1 MASARCGQTGSVDE
15 CERGDALVLFGAT
28 GDLAKRKLFPAL
40 YHLERHRSLDV
51 PVVGVARSDW
61 DDDRFR
67 DQARTAID
75 KVVDEPDAE
84 VLERLLRRMRLVGG
98 DYASADTFSSL
109 ARVLDETHSQ
119 CAVFYLAIP
128 PAAFPTITQSL
139 AEVGVNRRG
148 RVVVEKPFGRDLD
161 SARELNRVLHQAF
174 PEDRI
179 FRIDHYLGKES
190 VEDLLVFR
198 FSNAMLEPI
207 WNRNHVACVQVTMA
221 ERIGVEGRG
230 AFYDTVGAIRDVI
243 QNHVLQVVTLLAM
256 EPPVGPESR
265 HLQDEKAKVLMAMR
279 AINPAAVV
287 KGQYRGYTDEP
298 GVAPG
303 STTDTFAAVRL
314 DIDSWR
320 WAGVPFY
327 VRAGK
332 ALAENATEA
341 VVELQD
347 PPRLLFDEIPG
358 PPPERNVIRFRLG
371 NDDGVSITLQAK
383 TPGDQLDSQSVDLSV
398 DFAAAL
404 GERRDAYE
412 RLLGDAI
419 AGNPRRF
426 ARQDIVEEAWRIV
439 QPVLDV
445 PGVVHVYD
453 RGSWGPPQA
462 NALLEHGTYWHD
474 PVRR

>member
-1 MASARCGQTGSVDE
+1 MRA
-15 CERGDALVLFGAT
+15 DALVLFGAT

-40 YHLERHRSLDV
+40 YHLERHGGLDV

-67 DQARTAID
+67 EHARNAIE
-75 KVVDEPDAE
+75 KACDEPNAD
-84 VLERLLRRMRLVGG
+84 VLDGLLRRMRLVGG
-98 DYASADTFSSL
+98 DYSSLETFSRL
-109 ARVLDETHSQ
+109 AQLLDEVHST

-128 PAAFPTITQSL
+128 PAAFPNICQSL
-139 AEVGVNRRG
+139 AAVGLHERG
-148 RVVVEKPFGRDLD
+148 RVVVEKPFGRDLE
-161 SARELNRVLHQAF
+161 SARELNGVLHEAF
-174 PEDRI
+174 PEERI

-198 FSNAMLEPI
+198 FSNSLLEPI

-256 EPPVGPESR
+256 EPPVGPDAR
-265 HLQDEKAKVLMAMR
+265 HLADEKAKVLMATR
-279 AINPAAVV
+279 PIDPAGVV

-298 GVAPG
+298 GVARG
-303 STTDTFAAVRL
+303 SLTETFAAVRL

-332 ALAENATEA
+332 ALAEPATEA
-341 VVELQD
+341 VVELKD

-358 PPPERNVIRFRLG
+358 PP
-371 NDDGVSITLQAK
+371 QA
-383 TPGDQLDSQSVDLSV
+383 
-398 DFAAAL
+398 
-404 GERRDAYE
+404 Y
-412 RLLGDAI
+412 
-419 AGNPRRF
+419 
-426 ARQDIVEEAWRIV
+426 
-439 QPVLDV
+439 
-445 PGVVHVYD
+445 
-453 RGSWGPPQA
+453 
-462 NALLEHGTYWHD
+462 ALLEHGTYWHD
-474 PVRR
+474 PARR

>member
-1 MASARCGQTGSVDE
+1 MGVDE
-15 CERGDALVLFGAT
+15 CVRADALVLFGAT

-40 YHLERHRSLDV
+40 YHLERHGGLDV

-67 DQARTAID
+67 EHARNAIE
-75 KVVDEPDAE
+75 KACDEPNAD
-84 VLERLLRRMRLVGG
+84 VLDGLLRRMRLVGG
-98 DYASADTFSSL
+98 DYSSLETFSRL
-109 ARVLDETHSQ
+109 AQLLDEVHST

-128 PAAFPTITQSL
+128 PAAFPNICQSL
-139 AEVGVNRRG
+139 AAVGLHERG
-148 RVVVEKPFGRDLD
+148 RVVVEKPFGRDLE
-161 SARELNRVLHQAF
+161 SARELNGVLHEAF
-174 PEDRI
+174 PEERI

-198 FSNAMLEPI
+198 FSNSLLEPI

-256 EPPVGPESR
+256 EPPVGPDAR
-265 HLQDEKAKVLMAMR
+265 HLADEKAKVLMATR
-279 AINPAAVV
+279 PIDPAGVV
-287 KGQYRGYTDEP
+287 KGQYRGYTAEP
-298 GVAPG
+298 GVARG
-303 STTDTFAAVRL
+303 SLTETFAAVRL

-332 ALAENATEA
+332 ALAETATEA
-341 VVELQD
+341 VVELKD

-358 PPPERNVIRFRLG
+358 PPPERNLIRFRLG

-383 TPGDQLDSQSVDLSV
+383 TPGDQLDSQTVDLSV

-404 GERRDAYE
+404 GERKDAYE

-439 QPVLDV
+439 QPVLDL
-445 PGVVHVYD
+445 PSAVHVYD

-462 NALLEHGTYWHD
+462 YALLEHGTYWHD
-474 PVRR
+474 PARR

>member
-1 MASARCGQTGSVDE
+1 
-15 CERGDALVLFGAT
+15 
-28 GDLAKRKLFPAL
+28 
-40 YHLERHRSLDV
+40 
-51 PVVGVARSDW
+51 
-61 DDDRFR
+61 
-67 DQARTAID
+67 
-75 KVVDEPDAE
+75 
-84 VLERLLRRMRLVGG
+84 
-98 DYASADTFSSL
+98 
-109 ARVLDETHSQ
+109 
-119 CAVFYLAIP
+119 
-128 PAAFPTITQSL
+128 
-139 AEVGVNRRG
+139 
-148 RVVVEKPFGRDLD
+148 VVEKPFGRDLE
-161 SARELNRVLHQAF
+161 SARELNRVLHEAF
-174 PEDRI
+174 PEERI

-198 FSNAMLEPI
+198 FSNSLLEPI

-256 EPPVGPESR
+256 EPPVGPDAR
-265 HLQDEKAKVLMAMR
+265 HLADEKAKVLMATR
-279 AINPAAVV
+279 PIDPAGVV

-298 GVAPG
+298 GVARG
-303 STTDTFAAVRL
+303 SLTETFAAVRL

-332 ALAENATEA
+332 ALAETATEA
-341 VVELQD
+341 VVELKD

-358 PPPERNVIRFRLG
+358 PPPERNLIRFRLG

-383 TPGDQLDSQSVDLSV
+383 TPGDQLDSQTVDLSV

-404 GERRDAYE
+404 GERKDAYE

-439 QPVLDV
+439 QPVLDL
-445 PGVVHVYD
+445 PSAVHVYD

-462 NALLEHGTYWHD
+462 YALLEHGTYWHD
-474 PVRR
+474 PARR

>member
-1 MASARCGQTGSVDE
+1 MRA
-15 CERGDALVLFGAT
+15 DALVLFGAT

-40 YHLERHRSLDV
+40 YHLERHGGLDV

-67 DQARTAID
+67 EHARNAIE
-75 KVVDEPDAE
+75 KACDEPNAD
-84 VLERLLRRMRLVGG
+84 VLDGLLRRMRLVGG
-98 DYASADTFSSL
+98 DYSSLETFSRL
-109 ARVLDETHSQ
+109 AQLLDEVHST
-119 CAVFYLAIP
+119 CAVFYLASP
-128 PAAFPTITQSL
+128 PAAFPNICQSL
-139 AEVGVNRRG
+139 AAVGLHERG
-148 RVVVEKPFGRDLD
+148 RVVVEKPFGRDLE
-161 SARELNRVLHQAF
+161 SARELNGVLHEAF
-174 PEDRI
+174 PEERI

-198 FSNAMLEPI
+198 FSNSLLEPI

-256 EPPVGPESR
+256 EPPVGPDAR
-265 HLQDEKAKVLMAMR
+265 HLADEKAKVLMATR
-279 AINPAAVV
+279 PIDPAGVV

-298 GVAPG
+298 GVARG
-303 STTDTFAAVRL
+303 SLTETFAAVRL

-332 ALAENATEA
+332 ALAETATEA
-341 VVELQD
+341 VVELKD

-358 PPPERNVIRFRLG
+358 PPPERNLIRFRLG

-383 TPGDQLDSQSVDLSV
+383 TPGDQLDSQTVDLSV

-404 GERRDAYE
+404 GERKDAYE

-439 QPVLDV
+439 QPVLDL
-445 PGVVHVYD
+445 PSAVHVYD

-462 NALLEHGTYWHD
+462 YALLEHGTYWHD
-474 PVRR
+474 PARR

>member
-1 MASARCGQTGSVDE
+1 MRA
-15 CERGDALVLFGAT
+15 DALVLFGAT

-40 YHLERHRSLDV
+40 YHLERHGGLDV

-67 DQARTAID
+67 EHARNAIE
-75 KVVDEPDAE
+75 KACDEPNAD
-84 VLERLLRRMRLVGG
+84 VLDGLLRRMRLVGG
-98 DYASADTFSSL
+98 DYSSLETFSRL
-109 ARVLDETHSQ
+109 AQLLDEVHST

-128 PAAFPTITQSL
+128 PAAFPNICQSL
-139 AEVGVNRRG
+139 AAVGLHERG
-148 RVVVEKPFGRDLD
+148 RVVVEKPFGRDLE
-161 SARELNRVLHQAF
+161 SARELNGVLHEAF
-174 PEDRI
+174 PEERI

-198 FSNAMLEPI
+198 FSNSLLEPI

-256 EPPVGPESR
+256 EPPVGPDAR
-265 HLQDEKAKVLMAMR
+265 HLADEKAKVLMATR
-279 AINPAAVV
+279 PIDPAGVV

-298 GVAPG
+298 GVARG
-303 STTDTFAAVRL
+303 SLTETFAAVRL

-332 ALAENATEA
+332 ALAETATEA
-341 VVELQD
+341 VVELKD

-358 PPPERNVIRFRLG
+358 PPPERNLIRFRLG

-383 TPGDQLDSQSVDLSV
+383 TPGDQLDSQTVDLSV

-404 GERRDAYE
+404 GERKDAYE

-439 QPVLDV
+439 QPVLDL
-445 PGVVHVYD
+445 PSAVHVYD

-462 NALLEHGTYWHD
+462 YALLEHGTYWHD
-474 PVRR
+474 PARR

>member
-1 MASARCGQTGSVDE
+1 MRA
-15 CERGDALVLFGAT
+15 DALVLFGAT

-40 YHLERHRSLDV
+40 YHLERHGGLDV

-67 DQARTAID
+67 EHARNAIE
-75 KVVDEPDAE
+75 KACDEPNAD
-84 VLERLLRRMRLVGG
+84 VLDGLLRRMRLGGG
-98 DYASADTFSSL
+98 DDSSLETFSRL
-109 ARVLDETHSQ
+109 AQLLDEVHST

-128 PAAFPTITQSL
+128 PAAFPNICQSL
-139 AEVGVNRRG
+139 AAVGLHERG
-148 RVVVEKPFGRDLD
+148 RVVVEKPFGRDLE
-161 SARELNRVLHQAF
+161 SARELNGVLHEAF
-174 PEDRI
+174 PEERI

-198 FSNAMLEPI
+198 FSNSLLEPI

-256 EPPVGPESR
+256 EPPVGPDAR
-265 HLQDEKAKVLMAMR
+265 HLADEKAKVLMATR
-279 AINPAAVV
+279 PIDPAGVV

-298 GVAPG
+298 GVARG
-303 STTDTFAAVRL
+303 SLTETFAAVRL

-332 ALAENATEA
+332 ALAETATEA
-341 VVELQD
+341 VVELKD

-358 PPPERNVIRFRLG
+358 PPPERNLIRFRLG

-383 TPGDQLDSQSVDLSV
+383 TPGDQLDSQTVDLSV

-404 GERRDAYE
+404 GERKDAYE

-439 QPVLDV
+439 QPVLDL
-445 PGVVHVYD
+445 PSAVHVYD

-462 NALLEHGTYWHD
+462 YALLEHGTYWHD
-474 PVRR
+474 PARR

>member
-1 MASARCGQTGSVDE
+1 MRA
-15 CERGDALVLFGAT
+15 DALVLFGAT

-40 YHLERHRSLDV
+40 YHLERHGGLDV

-67 DQARTAID
+67 EHARNAIE
-75 KVVDEPDAE
+75 KACDEPNAD
-84 VLERLLRRMRLVGG
+84 VLDGLLRRMRLVGG
-98 DYASADTFSSL
+98 DYSSLETFSRL
-109 ARVLDETHSQ
+109 AQLLDEVHST

-128 PAAFPTITQSL
+128 PAAFPNICQSL
-139 AEVGVNRRG
+139 AAVGLHERG
-148 RVVVEKPFGRDLD
+148 RVVVEKPFGRDLE
-161 SARELNRVLHQAF
+161 SARELNGVLHEAF
-174 PEDRI
+174 PEERI

-198 FSNAMLEPI
+198 FSNSLLEPI

-256 EPPVGPESR
+256 EPPVGPDAR
-265 HLQDEKAKVLMAMR
+265 HLADEKAKVLMATR
-279 AINPAAVV
+279 PIDPAGVV

-298 GVAPG
+298 GVARG
-303 STTDTFAAVRL
+303 ALTETFAAVRL

-332 ALAENATEA
+332 ALAETATEA
-341 VVELQD
+341 VVELKD

-358 PPPERNVIRFRLG
+358 PPPERNLIRFRLG

-383 TPGDQLDSQSVDLSV
+383 TPGDQLDSQTVDLSV

-404 GERRDAYE
+404 GERKDAYE

-439 QPVLDV
+439 QPVLDL
-445 PGVVHVYD
+445 PSAVHVYD

-462 NALLEHGTYWHD
+462 YALLEHGTYWHD
-474 PVRR
+474 PARR

>member
-1 MASARCGQTGSVDE
+1 VDD
-15 CERGDALVLFGAT
+15 CVRADALVLFGAT

-40 YHLERHRSLDV
+40 YHLERHGGLHV

-67 DQARTAID
+67 EQARNAIE
-75 KVVDEPDAE
+75 KACDEPNAD
-84 VLERLLRRMRLVGG
+84 VLDGLLRRMRLVGG
-98 DYASADTFSSL
+98 DYSSLETFSML
-109 ARVLDETHSQ
+109 AQLLDEVNST

-128 PAAFPTITQSL
+128 PAAFPNICQSL
-139 AEVGVNRRG
+139 AAVGLHERG

-174 PEDRI
+174 PEERI

-198 FSNAMLEPI
+198 FSNSLLEPI

-256 EPPVGPESR
+256 EPPVGPDAR
-265 HLQDEKAKVLMAMR
+265 HLADEKAKVLMATR
-279 AINPAAVV
+279 PIDPAGVV
-287 KGQYRGYTDEP
+287 KGQYRGYTDES
-298 GVAPG
+298 GVARG
-303 STTDTFAAVRL
+303 SLTETFAAVRL

-341 VVELQD
+341 VVELKD

-358 PPPERNVIRFRLG
+358 PPPERNLIRFRLG

-383 TPGDQLDSQSVDLSV
+383 TPGDQLDSQTVDLSV

-404 GERRDAYE
+404 GERKDAYE

-439 QPVLDV
+439 QPVLDL
-445 PGVVHVYD
+445 PSAVHVYD

-462 NALLEHGTYWHD
+462 YALLEHGTYWHD
-474 PVRR
+474 PARR

>member
-1 MASARCGQTGSVDE
+1 VDE
-15 CERGDALVLFGAT
+15 CVRADALVLFGAT

-40 YHLERHRSLDV
+40 YHLERHGGLDV

-67 DQARTAID
+67 EQARNAIE
-75 KVVDEPDAE
+75 KACDEPNPD
-84 VLERLLRRMRLVGG
+84 VLDGLLRRMRLVGG
-98 DYASADTFSSL
+98 DYSSLETFSTL
-109 ARVLDETHSQ
+109 ARTLEEAHST

-128 PAAFPTITQSL
+128 PAAFPNICQSL
-139 AEVGVNRRG
+139 AAVGLHERG
-148 RVVVEKPFGRDLD
+148 RVVVEKPFGRDLE

-174 PEDRI
+174 PEERI

-198 FSNAMLEPI
+198 FSNSLLEPI

-256 EPPVGPESR
+256 EPPVGPDAR
-265 HLQDEKAKVLMAMR
+265 HLADEKAKVLMATR
-279 AINPAAVV
+279 PIDPASVV

-298 GVAPG
+298 GVARG
-303 STTDTFAAVRL
+303 SLTETFAAVRL

-341 VVELQD
+341 VVELKD

-358 PPPERNVIRFRLG
+358 PPPERNLIRFRLG
-371 NDDGVSITLQAK
+371 RDDGVSITLQAK
-383 TPGDQLDSQSVDLSV
+383 TPGDQLDSQTVDLSV

-404 GERRDAYE
+404 GERKDAYE

-439 QPVLDV
+439 QPVLDL
-445 PGVVHVYD
+445 PSAVHVYD

-462 NALLEHGTYWHD
+462 YALLEHGTYWHD
-474 PVRR
+474 PTRR

>member
-1 MASARCGQTGSVDE
+1 MDE
-15 CERGDALVLFGAT
+15 CVRADALVLFGAT

-40 YHLERHRSLDV
+40 YHLERHGGLDV

-67 DQARTAID
+67 EHARNAIE
-75 KVVDEPDAE
+75 KAYDEPNPD
-84 VLERLLRRMRLVGG
+84 VLDGLLRRMRLVGG
-98 DYASADTFSSL
+98 DYSSLETFSML
-109 ARVLDETHSQ
+109 ARLLDEVNST

-128 PAAFPTITQSL
+128 PAAFPNICQSL
-139 AEVGVNRRG
+139 AAVGLHERG
-148 RVVVEKPFGRDLD
+148 RVVVEKPFGRDLE

-174 PEDRI
+174 PEERI

-198 FSNAMLEPI
+198 FSNSLLEPI

-230 AFYDTVGAIRDVI
+230 TFYDTVGAIRDVI
-243 QNHVLQVVTLLAM
+243 QNHVLQIVTLLAM
-256 EPPVGPESR
+256 EPPVGPDAR
-265 HLQDEKAKVLMAMR
+265 HLADEKAKVLMATR
-279 AINPAAVV
+279 PIDPACVV

-298 GVAPG
+298 GVARG
-303 STTDTFAAVRL
+303 SLTETFAAVRL

-341 VVELQD
+341 VVELKD

-358 PPPERNVIRFRLG
+358 PPPERNLIRFRLG
-371 NDDGVSITLQAK
+371 NDDGVSIALQAK
-383 TPGDQLDSQSVDLSV
+383 TPGDQLDSQTVDLSV

-404 GERRDAYE
+404 GERKDAYE

-439 QPVLDV
+439 QPVLDL
-445 PGVVHVYD
+445 PSAVHVYD

-462 NALLEHGTYWHD
+462 YALLEHGTYWHD
-474 PVRR
+474 PARR

>member
-1 MASARCGQTGSVDE
+1 MRA
-15 CERGDALVLFGAT
+15 DALVLFGAT

-40 YHLERHRSLDV
+40 YHLERHGGLDV

-67 DQARTAID
+67 EHARNAIE
-75 KVVDEPDAE
+75 KACDEPNAD
-84 VLERLLRRMRLVGG
+84 VLDGLLRRMRLVGG
-98 DYASADTFSSL
+98 DYSSLETFSRL
-109 ARVLDETHSQ
+109 AQLLDEVHST

-128 PAAFPTITQSL
+128 PAAFPNICQSL
-139 AEVGVNRRG
+139 AAVGLHERG
-148 RVVVEKPFGRDLD
+148 RVVVEKPFGRDLE
-161 SARELNRVLHQAF
+161 SARELNRVLHEAF
-174 PEDRI
+174 PEERI

-198 FSNAMLEPI
+198 FSNSLLEPI

-256 EPPVGPESR
+256 EPPVGPDAR
-265 HLQDEKAKVLMAMR
+265 HLADEKAKVLMATR
-279 AINPAAVV
+279 PIDPAGVV

-298 GVAPG
+298 GVARG
-303 STTDTFAAVRL
+303 SLTETFAAVRL

-332 ALAENATEA
+332 ALAETATEA
-341 VVELQD
+341 VVELKD
-347 PPRLLFDEIPG
+347 PPRLLFDESPG
-358 PPPERNVIRFRLG
+358 PPPERNLIRFRLG

-383 TPGDQLDSQSVDLSV
+383 TPGDQLDSQTVDLSV

-404 GERRDAYE
+404 GERKDAYE

-439 QPVLDV
+439 QPVLDL
-445 PGVVHVYD
+445 PSAVHVYD

-462 NALLEHGTYWHD
+462 YALLEHGTYWHD
-474 PVRR
+474 PARR

>member
-1 MASARCGQTGSVDE
+1 MRA
-15 CERGDALVLFGAT
+15 DALVLFGAT

-40 YHLERHRSLDV
+40 YHLERHGGLDV

-67 DQARTAID
+67 EHARNAIE
-75 KVVDEPDAE
+75 KACDEPNAD
-84 VLERLLRRMRLVGG
+84 VLDGLLRRMRLVGG
-98 DYASADTFSSL
+98 DYSSLETFSRL
-109 ARVLDETHSQ
+109 AQLLDEVHST

-128 PAAFPTITQSL
+128 PAAFPNICQSL
-139 AEVGVNRRG
+139 AAVGLHERG
-148 RVVVEKPFGRDLD
+148 RVVVEKPFGRNLE
-161 SARELNRVLHQAF
+161 SARELNRVLHEAF
-174 PEDRI
+174 PEERI

-198 FSNAMLEPI
+198 FSNSLLEPI

-256 EPPVGPESR
+256 EPPVGPDAR
-265 HLQDEKAKVLMAMR
+265 HLADEKAKVLMATR
-279 AINPAAVV
+279 PIDPAGVV

-298 GVAPG
+298 GVARG
-303 STTDTFAAVRL
+303 SLTETFAAVRL

-332 ALAENATEA
+332 ALAETATEA
-341 VVELQD
+341 VVELKD

-358 PPPERNVIRFRLG
+358 PPPERNLIRFRLG

-383 TPGDQLDSQSVDLSV
+383 TPGDQLDSQTVDLSV

-404 GERRDAYE
+404 GERKDAYE

-439 QPVLDV
+439 QPVLDL
-445 PGVVHVYD
+445 PSAVHVYD

-462 NALLEHGTYWHD
+462 YALLEHGTYWHD
-474 PVRR
+474 PARR

>member
-1 MASARCGQTGSVDE
+1 VADF
-15 CERGDALVLFGAT
+15 ERADALVLFGAT

-40 YHLERHRSLDV
+40 YQLERHKALDL

-67 DQARTAID
+67 EHARNAVEKAI
-75 KVVDEPDAE
+75 DEPDPG
-84 VLERLLRRMRLVGG
+84 VLDRLVRRFRIVGG
-98 DYASADTFSSL
+98 DYSSSETFSNL
-109 ARVLDETHSQ
+109 ARTLADEHSSN
-119 CAVFYLAIP
+119 AVFYLAIP
-128 PAAFPTITQSL
+128 PTAFPTITQAL
-139 AEVGVNRRG
+139 ANVGLNRRG
-148 RVVVEKPFGRDLD
+148 RVVVEKPFGRDLE
-161 SARELNRVLHQAF
+161 SARELNRVLHEAF

-198 FSNAMLEPI
+198 FSNSLLEPI
-207 WNRNHVACVQVTMA
+207 WNRNHVASVQVTMA

-230 AFYDTVGAIRDVI
+230 RFYDTVGAIRDVI

-256 EPPVGPESR
+256 EPPVGPDSR
-265 HLQDEKAKVLMAMR
+265 HLQDEKAKVLMAVR
-279 AINPAAVV
+279 PIDPARIV
-287 KGQYRGYTDEP
+287 KGQYRGYADEP

-303 STTDTFAAVRL
+303 STTETFAAMRL

-332 ALAENATEA
+332 ALADNATEA
-341 VVELQD
+341 VVELKE

-358 PPPERNVIRFRLG
+358 PPPERNLIRFRLG
-371 NDDGVSITLQAK
+371 SNDGVTLTVQAK
-383 TPGDQLDSQSVDLSV
+383 TPGDQIDSQSVDLSV

-404 GERRDAYE
+404 GERKEAYE
-412 RLLGDAI
+412 RLIGDAI
-419 AGNPRRF
+419 ACNPRRF
-426 ARQDIVEEAWRIV
+426 ARQDVVEETWRIV
-439 QPVLDV
+439 EPVLDH
-445 PGVVHVYD
+445 PGVVHVYE

-462 NALLEHGTYWHD
+462 NALLQQGSYWHD
-474 PVRR
+474 PSRR

>member
-1 MASARCGQTGSVDE
+1 MARRRSGQTEGVDE
-15 CERGDALVLFGAT
+15 CVRADALVLFGAT

-40 YHLERHRSLDV
+40 YHLERHGGLDV

-67 DQARTAID
+67 EHARNAIE
-75 KVVDEPDAE
+75 KACDEPNPD
-84 VLERLLRRMRLVGG
+84 VLDGLLRRMRLVGG
-98 DYASADTFSSL
+98 DYSSLETFSAL
-109 ARVLDETHSQ
+109 ARTLDDVQST

-128 PAAFPTITQSL
+128 PAAFPNICQSL
-139 AEVGVNRRG
+139 AAVGLHQRG
-148 RVVVEKPFGRDLD
+148 RVVVEKPFGRDLE

-174 PEDRI
+174 PEERI

-198 FSNAMLEPI
+198 FSNSLLEPI

-256 EPPVGPESR
+256 EPPVGPDSR

-279 AINPAAVV
+279 AIDPACVV

-298 GVAPG
+298 GVARG
-303 STTDTFAAVRL
+303 SLTETFAAVRL

-341 VVELQD
+341 VVELKD

-358 PPPERNVIRFRLG
+358 PPPERNLIRFRLG
-371 NDDGVSITLQAK
+371 NDDGVSMTLQAK
-383 TPGDQLDSQSVDLSV
+383 TPGDQLDSQTVDLSV

-404 GERRDAYE
+404 GERKDAYE

-439 QPVLDV
+439 QPVLDL
-445 PGVVHVYD
+445 PSAVHVYD

-462 NALLEHGTYWHD
+462 YALLEHGTYWHD
-474 PVRR
+474 PARR